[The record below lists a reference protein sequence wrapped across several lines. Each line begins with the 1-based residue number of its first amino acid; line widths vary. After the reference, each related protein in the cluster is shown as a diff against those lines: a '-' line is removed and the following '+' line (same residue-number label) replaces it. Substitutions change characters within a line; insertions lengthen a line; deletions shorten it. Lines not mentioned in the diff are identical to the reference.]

1 MREINEET
9 KNIMPRAKMM
19 CEGCFAIR
27 KGRCIALNE
36 VPEEKEG
43 RQVKGYAALYTAV

>member
-27 KGRCIALNE
+27 KGSCIALNE
-36 VPEEKEG
+36 VPEENCPFWKE
-43 RQVKGYAALYTAV
+43 KKENK